1 MIAGDAAAADRELAE
16 VVLRRF
22 GPTDSSPLLVHI
34 VTALARAVREDHAAM
49 DLARRDDDHVG
60 SALEDPDA
68 VLDALRAT
76 PTLCQFLRRDDPV
89 EATGPPL
96 VVLDDRFLSLRRW
109 ALAEWRVARSI
120 DEARATVLELP
131 DGLTRADV
139 EAAITASTT
148 ELARAGYVADELGA
162 VVWRLLT
169 RRVSFVTGGP
179 GTGKT
184 WLVTQALRTLERAL
198 AMASAPSMS
207 FAVAAPTA
215 KAARRLGQTL
225 DAAVAGVGFTVLER
239 DHDREGSLHHLLG
252 IHPTA
257 VAPPRPL
264 WHDVVVVDEASMADL
279 AMLDVLLGAAAGAAS
294 PCRVVLVGD
303 PHQLASVNVGAVL
316 ADAVADEAHTDVLVT
331 RLATVHRT
339 DNRDILD
346 FAALVNAGDSEG
358 VRRLMTDGRT
368 DLHHYGRFDD
378 TELVALVVEHA
389 RALRDAAR
397 RGDRPALV
405 GLASALTVLAA
416 NREGPG
422 SVAWWN
428 DHVRDALREGRAS
441 AGSQFTVGEPV
452 LITRNQRSLGLHN
465 GDVGVVMEVDGELN
479 VVFDDGRERPLAAI
493 AHAQPAWAMTIHK
506 SQGSEYDH
514 VVVVLA
520 RVGSPLLTRELLYTG
535 VTRAKRSVSL
545 VGDLAAVAAATDRQ
559 VDRVSG
565 LTERL
570 G

>member
-120 DEARATVLELP
+120 DEARATVLEVP

-279 AMLDVLLGAAAGAAS
+279 AMLDALLGAAAGAAS

-465 GDVGVVMEVDGELN
+465 GDVGVVMEVDGELV

-545 VGDLAAVAAATDRQ
+545 VGDLAAIAAATDRQ

>member
-1 MIAGDAAAADRELAE
+1 MIAGDVTASDRELAE

-22 GPTDSSPLLVHI
+22 GPADSSALLVRI

-49 DLARRDDDHVG
+49 DLNRRDDDPVG
-60 SALEDPDA
+60 SALEDPDT
-68 VLDALRAT
+68 VLEALRAA
-76 PTLCQFLRRDDPV
+76 PVLCQFLGRDDPV
-89 EATGPPL
+89 EASGPPL

-120 DEARATVLELP
+120 DEARATLLEMP
-131 DGLTRADV
+131 DGLTRDDV
-139 EAAITASTT
+139 EAAIAASTT
-148 ELARAGYVADELGA
+148 ELAGAGYVADELGA
-162 VVWRLLT
+162 VVWRMLT

-184 WLVTQALRTLERAL
+184 WLVTQALRTLDRAL
-198 AMASAPSMS
+198 AMASARSMT

-225 DAAVAGVGFTVLER
+225 DAAIAGTEFTTLER

-252 IHPTA
+252 LHPRA
-257 VAPPRPL
+257 VVPPRPL

-279 AMLDVLLGAAAGAAS
+279 AMLDALLRAAAAAVS

-303 PHQLASVNVGAVL
+303 PNQLASVNVGAVL
-316 ADAVADEAHTDVLVT
+316 ADAVASEARTDALVT
-331 RLATVHRT
+331 HLATVHRT

-346 FAALVNAGDSEG
+346 FASLVKAGDGEG
-358 VRRLMTDGRT
+358 VRRFIADGRT
-368 DLHHYGRFDD
+368 DLHHYDRFDD
-378 TELVALVVEHA
+378 PELIALVVEHA

-397 RGDRPALV
+397 RGDRRALV
-405 GLASALTVLAA
+405 GLAGALTVLAA

-428 DHVRDALREGRAS
+428 ERVRDALREDRAGVGTRFS
-441 AGSQFTVGEPV
+441 VGEPV

-465 GDVGVVMEVDGELN
+465 GDVGVVMEVDGELV
-479 VVFDDGRERPLAAI
+479 VVFDVDRERPLAAI

-520 RVGSPLLTRELLYTG
+520 RIGSPLLTRELLYTG
-535 VTRAKRSVSL
+535 VTRAKRAVSL
-545 VGDLAAVAAATDRQ
+545 VGDAAALAAATDRQ